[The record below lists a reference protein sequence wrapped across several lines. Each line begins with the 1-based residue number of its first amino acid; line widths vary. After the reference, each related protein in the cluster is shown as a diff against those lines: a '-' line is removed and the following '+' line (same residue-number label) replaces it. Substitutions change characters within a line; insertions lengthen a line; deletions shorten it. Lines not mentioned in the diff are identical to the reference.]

1 MVRTSSLGS
10 ALLVAASALTVSNA
24 HLEYTVRDTTLTAAS
39 SSNSSNS
46 RRAQPSIFLV
56 DLLTLFYCDDLEIFL

>member
-39 SSNSSNS
+39 SSSSNS